1 MTDQVAKKRR
11 SHKQFVVC
19 KVADLSPGQ
28 RKIVDLDGK
37 CIGLFNIKGQFYAL
51 LNYCPH
57 NGGALCQ
64 GPITGTA
71 LPTEDYEF
79 VYSYEEALVRCG
91 WHGWEFEIA
100 TGKCLVDTKLK
111 AKTYQVT
118 VENGGDVVVH
128 I

>member
-1 MTDQVAKKRR
+1 MTNQVVQKRR
-11 SHKQFVVC
+11 SNKQFVVC
-19 KVADLSPGQ
+19 KATDLSPGE
-28 RKIVDLDGK
+28 RKIVELDGK
-37 CIGLFNIKGQFYAL
+37 RIGVFNVQGQFYAL

-64 GPITGTA
+64 GPVTGTA
-71 LPTEDYEF
+71 LPTDDYEF
-79 VYSYEEALVRCG
+79 VYGYEDALIRCG

-100 TGKCLVDTKLK
+100 TGQCLIDPKMK
-111 AKTYQVT
+111 ARTYQVT